1 MTLAIPSVHGLTLVK
16 TVVQIAAYTVISWT
30 YAKRAGFGDEFVHGL
45 RAVPDVL
52 AQLARD
58 LVGHATPGGGR

>member
-1 MTLAIPSVHGLTLVK
+1 MTLPIPGVRGLSVVK

-30 YAKRAGFGDEFVHGL
+30 YAKRAGFGDEFVQGL